1 MQKLLIMLLLSAVTG
16 VEADCADHPV
26 DCDDQ
31 QILHDL
37 GLSYDSY
44 DQDHLG
50 ALAFTLTLTLNL
62 TPTTTSSPH
71 PNPKPNRISSPNP
84 DPTLT
89 SRRAIGQGCGDTR
102 RRLPDRR
109 HPRRRAGRAGR
120 RPGGRQEP
128 LWGQRQGADRAGA
141 RLDSRTLLEIGT
153 DNRERWNP
161 DLASDRTGSHCGHDG
176 PGGGEPQGVRGRWR
190 LGTQER
196 AWPFVHPSR
205 HRRYIQRT
213 GCYSVPLG

>member
-1 MQKLLIMLLLSAVTG
+1 MLLLSAVTG

-109 HPRRRAGRAGR
+109 HPRRRAGR

-128 LWGQRQGADRAGA
+128 LWGQCQGADGAGA
-141 RLDSRTLLEIGT
+141 RLDSRRFSRLGLIIESARTP
-153 DNRERWNP
+153 RRARRQP
-161 DLASDRTGSHCGHDG
+161 RMRRRTGRRRRILSIYL
-176 PGGGEPQGVRGRWR
+176 P
-190 LGTQER
+190 T
-196 AWPFVHPSR
+196 HPPT
-205 HRRYIQRT
+205 HR
-213 GCYSVPLG
+213 

>member
-1 MQKLLIMLLLSAVTG
+1 MLLLSAVTG

-128 LWGQRQGADRAGA
+128 LWGQRQGADGAGA
-141 RLDSRTLLEIGT
+141 RLDSRHFSRLELIIESGGTRILPAIGRGATEATT
-153 DNRERWNP
+153 DLGAASPRGCVAGGDWGRKNVE
-161 DLASDRTGSHCGHDG
+161 SDRSLT
-176 PGGGEPQGVRGRWR
+176 
-190 LGTQER
+190 LR
-196 AWPFVHPSR
+196 A
-205 HRRYIQRT
+205 T
-213 GCYSVPLG
+213 